1 MNRPSFPAPAPR
13 ATPRKLAR
21 SLFAVLFSLTPLAAG
36 PAAPPASAA
45 QKNRAQPRRQRDA
58 AKRTTT
64 TRSRTRPA
72 GQRREAGKG
81 IESPIYEPSIG
92 EADGYEEK
100 DNHLGRKEWFMMQRT
115 YPAGEVPANARRA
128 AWESRPTAKLKG
140 DGARPIPQ
148 ADAFR
153 WQSIGPAP
161 STPQFPANWG
171 LTSGRLNAVAVNPS
185 NPLVVLIGASTGGI
199 WRSADGGVTF
209 KSTTDSHVDLAVGA
223 IAFAPSDTN
232 VVYAAMGDNDNGYLG
247 TGLLK
252 STDGGQTWAQAARLL
267 GSPGC
272 PDTFSPGCLPALG
285 RSTAVAVDPTDANRV
300 YLAQY
305 VYYNGNP
312 NGSIFSN
319 GLYVSTDG
327 GVNWTKRLAGLVRN
341 VVQHPTNPN
350 VLYAGLNRKDPDAN
364 PTGPAGVYKSVDKGQ
379 TWTNIFGTPFNT
391 TFEMCVA
398 VTPAAPENVY
408 VFGGGAIAGQT
419 GTQLRIEVSADG
431 GQTWTSKGA
440 AGVDPGQ
447 MGYNSYIAVHP
458 SNLNV
463 VYVATRDVFRAT
475 DFART
480 DGVNPTFANV
490 TLNFH
495 APSWGYNPFQAKAHP
510 DQHAFAFMPG
520 NPTTIYIG
528 NDGGLYRSVD
538 GGTNFQNLNASLAL
552 TQFVGVTAHTTNP
565 NISYG
570 GTQDNGTQ
578 VRTASTSGG
587 ALDSGPT
594 NTRWR
599 EFSSGDGGRSVVIPT
614 DPNMVFTTYI
624 TGTINR
630 HTNSGATYNGGIG
643 DNRVGGPVF
652 KNSVTGAAD
661 RIAFYPPFVGNG
673 ADQTIY
679 FGTHRLWVSTDLGT
693 SWTPVGTPS
702 DTGALD
708 LAGGSTLSA
717 IGVHRSPYGQIG
729 SSTQTIYTG
738 SANGRVF
745 VTTDGGAAWT
755 DRTAGLPNR
764 FVEWI
769 TVDPANPAVAYVSF
783 GGFGTGHVWKTT
795 SHGAGWA
802 DISGTAGAGGLPNTP
817 VSALLIDPSDP
828 NLLYAG
834 TDVGVFR
841 STTSGVTW
849 ETFNNGMPPAV
860 VTSFTVNAAG
870 KIQASTYGRGAYQL
884 GETDAATLQFS
895 FVNQTA
901 SEADGGAY
909 VVVRRSGNM
918 SAVVSVDV
926 RTADNNSFNPCNPAT
941 LRPDGTPYPQ
951 GVAYPR
957 CDYST
962 TIETLTFGPGE
973 IAKSVRVPLID
984 DVYVEPNENVQLA
997 LSNPSAGAQIGPFG
1011 TTALIITSADAA
1023 GQPNPVDTHGF
1034 FVRQQYID
1042 FLSREPE
1049 QAGLN
1054 AWLGVLNGCPNAYNT
1069 DPNNAA
1075 AQCDRNLVSSSFFR
1089 SAEFELKGGHVF
1101 RYYRLTYGRLPQYT
1115 EIVADMASVTGA
1127 TQQEVFQKKA
1137 AFATNWVNS
1146 AGFQTA
1152 HGATTNQQLV
1162 DQLMDKYAL
1171 SSIRTPDPAA
1181 PDGDAR
1187 IVLTRAELVAR
1198 LNAATL
1204 TRPQL
1209 VRAIVDSD
1217 EVSNAEFRPAFV
1229 AMQYFGY
1236 LRRDPETAGYNA
1248 WLNYLN
1254 ANPADFYTMVNGFA
1268 NSGEYRLRFGAQ

>member
-1 MNRPSFPAPAPR
+1 MTRSSFPVPPPQSPLR
-13 ATPRKLAR
+13 RLAR
-21 SLFAVLFSLTPLAAG
+21 SLFAVLFSLTLLAGGLAAR
-36 PAAPPASAA
+36 PAAAA
-45 QKNRAQPRRQRDA
+45 QKKKRAQPSRQRA
-58 AKRTTT
+58 SAKRTTAG
-64 TRSRTRPA
+64 RTHTA
-72 GQRREAGKG
+72 GQRREEGKG

-92 EADGYEEK
+92 EEDGYEEK
-100 DNHLGRKEWFMMQRT
+100 DNYEGRKEWFMRQRT
-115 YPAGEVPANARRA
+115 YPSGEVPPNARRA
-128 AWESRPTAKLKG
+128 AWESRPTARLKG
-140 DGARPIPQ
+140 DGTRPIPQ

-153 WQSIGPAP
+153 WESIGPAP
-161 STPQFPANWG
+161 TTPQFPANWG

-209 KSTTDSHVDLAVGA
+209 KATTDSQVDLAVGA
-223 IAFAPSDTN
+223 IAFAPSNTN

-252 STDGGQTWAQAARLL
+252 STDGGETWAQVARLL

-272 PDTFSPGCLPALG
+272 VDVNSPGCLPALG
-285 RSTAVAVDPTDANRV
+285 RSTGVVVDPTDPNRV

-312 NGSIFSN
+312 NGSLFSN

-364 PTGPAGVYKSVDKGQ
+364 PTGPAGVYKSIDKGQ
-379 TWTNIFGTPFNT
+379 TWTNIYGTPFNG
-391 TFEMCVA
+391 TFEMYVA

-408 VFGGGAIAGQT
+408 VFGGGSIAGQP
-419 GTQLRIEVSADG
+419 GTQLRIEVSDNG
-431 GQTWTSKGA
+431 GQSWTNKGA

-447 MGYNSYIAVHP
+447 VGYNSYIAVHP

-475 DFART
+475 DFARA
-480 DGVNPTFANV
+480 DGVNPTFSNI

-552 TQFVGVTAHTTNP
+552 TQFVGVTAHVTNP
-565 NISYG
+565 NLSYG

-578 VRTASTSGG
+578 MRTAT
-587 ALDSGPT
+587 T
-594 NTRWR
+594 QWR

-614 DPNMVFTTYI
+614 DPNMIFTTYI
-624 TGTINR
+624 GGTINR
-630 HTNSGATYNGGIG
+630 HINSGATFNGGIG
-643 DNRVGGPVF
+643 DNGPSGPVF
-652 KNSVTGAAD
+652 KNSVTGAPD

-673 ADQTIY
+673 ADQTLY
-679 FGTHRLWVSTDLGT
+679 FGTHRLWVSTNLGT
-693 SWTPVGTPS
+693 NWTAVGTPS
-702 DTGALD
+702 DTGVLD

-717 IGVHRSPYGQIG
+717 IGVHRSPYGQFG

-745 VTTDGGAAWT
+745 VTTDGGATWT

-769 TVDPANPAVAYVSF
+769 TVDPANPAVAYVAY

-795 SHGAGWA
+795 NHGAAWT

-817 VSALLIDPSDP
+817 VSALLIDPANA

-870 KIQASTYGRGAYQL
+870 KIQVSTYGRGAYQL
-884 GETDAATLQFS
+884 GETDTATLQFS
-895 FVNQTA
+895 FLNQTA
-901 SEADGGAY
+901 NEADGGAY

-918 SAVVSVDV
+918 SAVVSVNV
-926 RTADNNSFNPCNPAT
+926 RTADDNSFNPCNPAA
-941 LRPDGTPYPQ
+941 LRPDNTPYPQ

-997 LSNPSAGAQIGPFG
+997 LSNPSAGAQVGPFA

-1023 GQPNPVDTHGF
+1023 GQPNPVDTHAF

-1042 FLSREPE
+1042 FLSREPDT
-1049 QAGLN
+1049 AGFN
-1054 AWLGVLNGCPNAYNT
+1054 AWLGVLNGCSNAFNT
-1069 DPNNAA
+1069 DFRSPA
-1075 AQCDRNLVSSSFFR
+1075 AQCDRNLVSSGFFR

-1115 EIVADMASVTGA
+1115 EIVNDMRTVTGA
-1127 TQQEVFQKKA
+1127 TPQELFQKKA
-1137 AFATNWVNS
+1137 AFAVNWVNS
-1146 AGFQTA
+1146 TAFQSVY
-1152 HGATTNQQLV
+1152 GAMSNQQLV
-1162 DQLMDKYAL
+1162 DNLMGKYAL
-1171 SSIRTPDPAA
+1171 LSIRTPDPAA

-1187 IVLTRAELVAR
+1187 VVLPRADLVNR
-1198 LNAATL
+1198 LTAGTL

-1217 EVSNAEFRPAFV
+1217 EVSAAEFRPAFV

-1254 ANPADFYTMVNGFA
+1254 ANPDDFYTMVNGFVNA
-1268 NSGEYRLRFGAQ
+1268 GEYRLRFGAQ